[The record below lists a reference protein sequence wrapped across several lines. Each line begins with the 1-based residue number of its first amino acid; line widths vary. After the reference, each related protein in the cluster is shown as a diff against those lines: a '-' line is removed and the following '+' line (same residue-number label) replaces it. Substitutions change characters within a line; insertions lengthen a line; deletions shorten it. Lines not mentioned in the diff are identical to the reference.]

1 MNLELGD
8 TFVITR
14 INIPP
19 KYYRSK
25 TRALT
30 PGKIV
35 IVVDIH
41 SEMHVTLKEIDS
53 RYRFIVDP
61 RQDGGWFRLY
71 TKKIASIKTKEHQRL
86 ARLLFS

>member
-1 MNLELGD
+1 MLLEIGD
-8 TFVITR
+8 TFIITE

-25 TRALT
+25 TRALL

-35 IVVDIH
+35 TVVNVH

-53 RYRFIVDP
+53 RYKFIVDP
-61 RQDGGWFRLY
+61 RQDRGWFRLY
-71 TKKIASIKTKEHQRL
+71 TKKIAPVKTKEDHRL